1 VVPTQGNMSALSGAH
16 TESTLLSGRGRRPS
30 TQLSYGIDNAKEQEI
45 EEEQIA
51 NATGV
56 CASYDLSELI
66 TWKVFGVI
74 NGTVLRSQTLWIE
87 TAMTAVLYWLVFSV
101 VLHYRFDGF
110 SALIGKESTIRA
122 FIAMFSTLIGL
133 LLSFYTA
140 LNLGRWWSMR
150 MGVQSIEEGC
160 KQLVMMVSQGC
171 SDDEVLLETINRYGQ
186 ASLYMIF
193 AASQNNELGG
203 LAPRLKALEC
213 GLLTQE
219 EALKL
224 ELLNPHMPFVHAET
238 LWVWLANVV
247 TRLHDQGLTKGAP
260 HYCQLIGAV
269 EKGRIGV
276 ATIQSYLE
284 TPIPLGYVHLLCL
297 MVKLHNF
304 ILTVLMALACVM
316 LAGGHKG
323 LQPVGMFRTSFRAF
337 FMPFLYN
344 AILILNQQVSDPFNG
359 DAGDFS
365 WTSIHMNIKMSAE
378 SYSQA
383 GKHLPDWITDHDF
396 KPVAAAVPREAV

>member
-1 VVPTQGNMSALSGAH
+1 MSARQPSSAREDSRLSAR
-16 TESTLLSGRGRRPS
+16 SK
-30 TQLSYGIDNAKEQEI
+30 SYGIDDKQEQQIEQEAI
-45 EEEQIA
+45 QNSEGVSA
-51 NATGV
+51 N
-56 CASYDLSELI
+56 YDLSDLI
-66 TWKVFGVI
+66 TWRVFGI
-74 NGTVLRSQTLWIE
+74 LDGTILQSRTLWIE
-87 TAMTAVLYWLVFSV
+87 TATTGVLYWLVFGI
-101 VLHYRFDGF
+101 LYHHRFDGF
-110 SALIGKESTIRA
+110 SDMVGKESTIRA

-150 MGVQSIEEGC
+150 MGVQNIEEGC

-171 SDDEVLLETINRYGQ
+171 SDDQVLLESINRYGQ
-186 ASLYMIF
+186 ASLFMIF
-193 AASQNNELGG
+193 AASQNTQADE
-203 LAPRLKALEC
+203 APRIKALKA
-213 GLLTQE
+213 GLLTEE
-219 EALKL
+219 EARLL

-238 LWVWLANVV
+238 VWVWLANVV
-247 TRLHDQGLTKGAP
+247 TRLHDQGLTKGPP
-260 HYCQLIGAV
+260 HYCALLGAV
-269 EKGRIGV
+269 EKGRSGV

-304 ILTVLMALACVM
+304 ILTILMALACVM

-365 WTSIHMNIKMSAE
+365 WTSIHMNIKMSAD

-383 GKHLPDWITDHDF
+383 GKQLPAWVTDHDF
-396 KPVAAAVPREAV
+396 KPCPAAVARESV

>member
-1 VVPTQGNMSALSGAH
+1 MV
-16 TESTLLSGRGRRPS
+16 
-30 TQLSYGIDNAKEQEI
+30 KQEDSI
-45 EEEQIA
+45 M
-51 NATGV
+51 NCDGV
-56 CASYDLSELI
+56 SASYEVSDLI
-66 TWKVFGVI
+66 TFRVFSVFT
-74 NGTVLRSQTLWIE
+74 GTVLTSKTLWIE
-87 TAMTAVLYWLVFSV
+87 TAMTAIIYWFVFLI
-101 VLHYRFDGF
+101 VLHFRPDHGF
-110 SALIGKESTIRA
+110 RAIIGKESAIRA

-140 LNLGRWWSMR
+140 LNLGRWWGMR
-150 MGVQSIEEGC
+150 MGVQNIEEGC
-160 KQLVMMVSQGC
+160 KKLVMMVSQGC
-171 SDDEVLLETINRYGQ
+171 SDDPVLLATINRYAQ
-186 ASLYMIF
+186 TSLFLIF
-193 AASQNNELGG
+193 AASQNAELGES
-203 LAPRLKALEC
+203 PRLKALEY

-219 EALKL
+219 EADKL
-224 ELLNPHMPFVHAET
+224 EKLNPHMPFVHAET
-238 LWVWLANVV
+238 LWVWLANAV

-260 HYCQLIGAV
+260 HYCALMGAV
-269 EKGRIGV
+269 ESGRMGV
-276 ATIQSYLE
+276 ATIQTYLE

-316 LAGGHKG
+316 LAGGQKG

-383 GKHLPDWITDHDF
+383 GKQLPAWVTDHDF
-396 KPVAAAVPREAV
+396 KPIPATVPREAV

>member
-1 VVPTQGNMSALSGAH
+1 MIARSKENESSNLFSARSK
-16 TESTLLSGRGRRPS
+16 
-30 TQLSYGIDNAKEQEI
+30 SYGIDDKQEQQIEQENI
-45 EEEQIA
+45 QNSEGVSA
-51 NATGV
+51 N
-56 CASYDLSELI
+56 YDLSTLI
-66 TWKVFGVI
+66 TWRVFGI
-74 NGTVLRSQTLWIE
+74 LDGTILQSRTLWIE
-87 TAMTAVLYWLVFSV
+87 TATTGVLYWLVFGICYN
-101 VLHYRFDGF
+101 YRFDGF
-110 SALIGKESTIRA
+110 SDMVGKESTIRA

-150 MGVQSIEEGC
+150 MGVQNIEEGC

-171 SDDEVLLETINRYGQ
+171 SDDEVLLESINRYGQ
-186 ASLYMIF
+186 ASLFMIF
-193 AASQNNELGG
+193 AASQNTNADE
-203 LAPRLKALEC
+203 APRIKAMKA
-213 GLLTQE
+213 GLLTEE
-219 EALKL
+219 EARLL

-238 LWVWLANVV
+238 VWVWLANVV
-247 TRLHDQGLTKGAP
+247 TRLHDQGLTKGPP
-260 HYCQLIGAV
+260 HYCALLGAV
-269 EKGRIGV
+269 EKGRSGV

-304 ILTVLMALACVM
+304 ILTILMALACVM

-344 AILILNQQVSDPFNG
+344 AILILNQEVTDPFGG

-365 WTSIHMNIKMSAE
+365 WSGMQLNIKMSGQ
-378 SYSQA
+378 SYAQA
-383 GKHLPDWITDHDF
+383 GKQLPSWVTAHDF
-396 KPVAAAVPREAV
+396 KPISKDKASDVV